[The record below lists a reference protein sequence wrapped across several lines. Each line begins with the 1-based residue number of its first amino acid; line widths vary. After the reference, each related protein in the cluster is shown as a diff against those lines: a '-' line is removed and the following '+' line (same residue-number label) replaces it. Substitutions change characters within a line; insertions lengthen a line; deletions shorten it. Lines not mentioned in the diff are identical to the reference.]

1 MSNIFDVIVDLLKT
15 L

>member
-1 MSNIFDVIVDLLKT
+1 MSNIFDVIVDLLKP

>member
-1 MSNIFDVIVDLLKT
+1 LNIFDVIVDLLKT